1 MNLRK
6 RVLPVILLAF
16 VNGLS
21 FFILIPVLPFI
32 VRYFGANDVWYT
44 ALISIFSA
52 AQFVGSAWFGTLSDK
67 YGRRK
72 ILILSQAG
80 TLLSWFLFGASWFF
94 DQSYLGITFFPLLII
109 GISRIT
115 DGITGGNSSV
125 ASAYLADIT
134 THEERGKVYGYM
146 GGAFGL
152 AMIIG
157 PGLGGYF
164 ASFSIGYLGT
174 AIAAALISVIAL
186 LFIIFLLKESLP
198 SEKRTDH
205 DIKLWQQIKVWKKIK
220 SFSNNK
226 FIQKIFT
233 IEGVFSFVMSAY
245 SSILPLYI
253 IDRFGFDTRQL
264 SYFFFA
270 TGIFLFIN
278 QIVLLKR
285 FIQKFGDFKT
295 LIIGQCLMMGALI
308 LYVIPAK
315 LWVFIVIYYF
325 INLGVSLSFPTIKS
339 LLSKS
344 ASPKRQGE
352 ISGLDESIKSLM
364 AVFAPIF
371 AGFLYIKIGYI
382 SFWIFA
388 GILLLEVLL
397 IASSCQKKNIPQ

>member
-1 MNLRK
+1 MRK
-6 RVLPVILLAF
+6 RILPVILLAF
-16 VNGLS
+16 VNGLG

-32 VRYFGANDVWYT
+32 VRDFGANDVWYT

-52 AQFVGSAWFGTLSDK
+52 AQFIGSAWFGTLSDK

-94 DQSYLGITFFPLLII
+94 NQSYLGITFFPLLII

-134 THEERGKVYGYM
+134 THEERGKVYGFM

-174 AIAAALISVIAL
+174 AIVAASISVIAL
-186 LFIIFLLKESLP
+186 LAIIFWLKESLP

-205 DIKLWQQIKVWKKIK
+205 DVKLWQQIKVWKKIK

-226 FIQKIFT
+226 FIQKIFA
-233 IEGVFSFVMSAY
+233 IEGVFSFVMSSY
-245 SSILPLYI
+245 SSISALYI

-270 TGIFLFIN
+270 TGSFLFIN
-278 QIVLLKR
+278 QMVLLKHFLKR
-285 FIQKFGDFKT
+285 FGDFKT

-308 LYVIPAK
+308 LYVIPAN
-315 LWVFIVIYYF
+315 LWIFIVVYYF

-344 ASPKRQGE
+344 VSHKRQGE
-352 ISGLDESIKSLM
+352 ISGLDESIKSMM

-371 AGFLYIKIGYI
+371 AGILYIQIGKIT
-382 SFWIFA
+382 FWLFS
-388 GILLLEVLL
+388 GILFIEMVFVLR
-397 IASSCQKKNIPQ
+397 SCHKKS